1 VTTNLEAPALAGTF
15 GDRIVSRLRDRAV
28 VLKIRGGDR
37 RVLAAEPW

>member
-28 VLKIRGGDR
+28 VLKIVGEDR
-37 RVLAAEPW
+37 RALAVDPW